1 MLCGGLVSLQFSAN
15 HLFRF
20 FTGKAVPYVELTA
33 AHGSVLTILAISFE
47 RYYAICQPLKAGY
60 TCTQIR
66 ALAIIGAVWL
76 TAGLLTTPVLPTVQ
90 YGLEESLTSAGQM
103 VPVCAQVVEKL
114 WQKLYYCT
122 AIGLFYALPFLILV
136 GVYCHI
142 ARHLMAGS
150 RVLASSSEETQM
162 RARKQVV
169 FMLVAVVVSFFICLL
184 PFRIFTLW
192 VIFSTPESV
201 LSLGMETYYN
211 ILYFCRLLVYMNAAL
226 NPILYNAISSKFR
239 GSVIRLLRCSNMR
252 SRLTRQITKG
262 TTTSS
267 TATTSGSVKKD
278 TLLSHQHS
286 NRQLRVTVNSN
297 SLWNTSGR
305 GPKPENV

>member
-1 MLCGGLVSLQFSAN
+1 MQPRMISKLLFLFSP
-15 HLFRF
+15 
-20 FTGKAVPYVELTA
+20 GKAVPYVQLTA

-60 TCTQIR
+60 TCTQMR
-66 ALAIIGAVWL
+66 ALAIIVAIWL
-76 TAGLLTTPVLPTVQ
+76 VAALFTTPVLFTVH
-90 YGLEESLTSAGQM
+90 YHLEEALLSGDP
-103 VPVCAQVVEKL
+103 VPVCYQSVERL
-114 WQKLYYCT
+114 WQKLYYLS
-122 AIGLFYALPFLILV
+122 AIGVFYALPFLILLA
-136 GVYCHI
+136 VYCHI

-169 FMLVAVVVSFFICLL
+169 LMLVAVVVSFFVCLL
-184 PFRIFTLW
+184 PFRVFTIW
-192 VIFSTPESV
+192 VILSQPEDII
-201 LSLGMETYYN
+201 SLGMETYYSL
-211 ILYFCRLLVYMNAAL
+211 LYFCRLLVYMNAAL

-239 GSVIRLLRCSNMR
+239 NSFIRLLRCSNMR

-278 TLLSHQHS
+278 NLLSHQHS

-297 SLWNTSGR
+297 SIWNA